1 MIQDLINVFNNSK
14 GAKFIAFE
22 YTNRYGEK
30 AGRLIQIN
38 TSYENSVRKD
48 LEIVPTIVYVQND
61 AYDRETFIT
70 AQAEILKS
78 LRLTLGDARNANK
91 TDVEMHTNRSEG
103 QKNAYIQIAPNIQF
117 NLNTQS
123 LVLFGKEIRKNVIT
137 EGVYPV
143 VNKQPKTK
151 AKDFIKKS
159 MMSAKYRKYHITGI
173 ETVTINGDTI
183 ELN

>member
-1 MIQDLINVFNNSK
+1 MIQDLINVFNNLK

-22 YTNRYGEK
+22 YTNRHGEK

-38 TSYENSVRKD
+38 TSYESAIKKD
-48 LEIVPTIVYVQND
+48 LEVVPNIVYVQNTE
-61 AYDRETFIT
+61 YDRETFVV
-70 AQAEILKS
+70 AQTEILKS
-78 LRLTLGDARNANK
+78 LRLSLGDARHANK
-91 TDVEMHTNRSEG
+91 TDIEMHKNRSEG

-117 NLNTQS
+117 NLTTQS
-123 LVLFGKEIRKNVIT
+123 LVMFGKEIRKNVIT
-137 EGVYPV
+137 AGEYPAT
-143 VNKQPKTK
+143 NKQVKTK
-151 AKDFIKKS
+151 AKDFIRKS